1 MVAATGGD
9 RFHGSDYRLM
19 RRVRLG
25 LSPARALAFAPYL
38 AVASLTA
45 TPAQDSA
52 PFPLNGYDVT
62 YFNSEQWVETN
73 VSVTED
79 GEIKGEVI
87 LWNQQVTDLCGQ
99 VVFAIENASGK
110 VLTYF
115 GGASGCIRGKGAREA
130 TIHKSFKV
138 KGQVHPNYLV
148 GATQVQARAIPDNK
162 APITPDLIRHL
173 FPPGAHRNQS

>member
-1 MVAATGGD
+1 
-9 RFHGSDYRLM
+9 M
-19 RRVRLG
+19 RHARLG
-25 LSPARALAFAPYL
+25 LPPAWALAFAPYL

-45 TPAQDSA
+45 TPAQVDA
-52 PFPLNGYDVT
+52 QFPLKGYDVT
-62 YFNSEQWVETN
+62 YFNSEQWVETT
-73 VSVTED
+73 VSVTDD

-87 LWNQQVTDLCGQ
+87 FWNEQVTDLCGQ
-99 VVFAIENASGK
+99 VVFAVEDASGR

-115 GGASGCIRGKGAREA
+115 GGASGCIRGKGPREA

-148 GATQVQARAIPDNK
+148 GATQVQARAIPDHK